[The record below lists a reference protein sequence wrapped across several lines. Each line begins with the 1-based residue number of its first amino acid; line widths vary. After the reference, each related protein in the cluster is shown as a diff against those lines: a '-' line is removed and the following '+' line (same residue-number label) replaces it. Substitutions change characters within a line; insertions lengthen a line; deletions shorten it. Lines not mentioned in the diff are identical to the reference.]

1 MTFLTKPSELKS
13 PTTINGLILGDTN
26 NGKTT
31 LALSAPEP
39 ILIDFENGL
48 SRVSKQWQSISMQ
61 CKKFENFLDFLASKE
76 IHQFKTIVIDTL
88 GEMAEQIR
96 AYVIKKDPKLAK
108 DGRLLYPAIS
118 NEFKNA
124 WIILKDKRLS
134 ILVVSHSDEIV
145 KKDVGSLK
153 IRCDGNSIK
162 NFLPTEMDF
171 VAILRREDSNGKS
184 KRFLDFQKN
193 ETFTFAKRWAGLE
206 DIIEV
211 PTNTIENKF
220 LTDVIW
226 KNWEEKNQK
235 EEEAN
240 QNYDLLIEELKTKI
254 GNIKDVDTLNLY
266 YSSIYRQHKELWTSH
281 SMEKAFLNDKVKE
294 LDCSF
299 DKKANEFKI
308 KAVKEEV
315 KSIYDIISKMEN
327 KGVDNG

>member
-1 MTFLTKPSELKS
+1 MVLTYVLS
-13 PTTINGLILGDTN
+13 GFVIL
-26 NGKTT
+26 
-31 LALSAPEP
+31 L
-39 ILIDFENGL
+39 
-48 SRVSKQWQSISMQ
+48 
-61 CKKFENFLDFLASKE
+61 
-76 IHQFKTIVIDTL
+76 
-88 GEMAEQIR
+88 
-96 AYVIKKDPKLAK
+96 
-108 DGRLLYPAIS
+108 
-118 NEFKNA
+118 
-124 WIILKDKRLS
+124 IILL
-134 ILVVSHSDEIV
+134 II
-145 KKDVGSLK
+145 
-153 IRCDGNSIK
+153 
-162 NFLPTEMDF
+162 
-171 VAILRREDSNGKS
+171 
-184 KRFLDFQKN
+184 QKN

-211 PTNTIENKF
+211 PTNGIENKF

-308 KAVKEEV
+308 NKKEET
-315 KSIYDIISKMEN
+315 KKEG
-327 KGVDNG
+327 K

>member
-13 PTTINGLILGDTN
+13 PTTIKGLILGDTN

-61 CKKFENFLDFLASKE
+61 CKSFENFLNFLVSKE
-76 IHQFKTIVIDTL
+76 INQFKTIVIDPL
-88 GEMAEQIR
+88 GVMADQIK

-124 WIILKDKRLS
+124 WTILKDKGLS
-134 ILVVSHSDEIV
+134 ILIVSHSDEIV
-145 KKDVGSLK
+145 KKDVESLK
-153 IRCDGNSIK
+153 IRCEGNFIK

-171 VAILRREDSNGKS
+171 VAILRREDSNGKT

-193 ETFTFAKRWAGLE
+193 ETFTFAKRWNGLE

-211 PTNTIENKF
+211 PTNAIENKF

-226 KNWEEKNQK
+226 KNWEEKNKK

-240 QNYDLLIEELKTKI
+240 QNYDLLIAELKTKI
-254 GNIKDVDTLNLY
+254 GNIKDIDTLNVY
-266 YSSIYRQHKELWTSH
+266 YSSIYNQHEELWTSH

-299 DKKANEFKI
+299 DKQEKVFVSNKPKI
-308 KAVKEEV
+308 EETKKEG
-315 KSIYDIISKMEN
+315 K
-327 KGVDNG
+327 